1 MVLALSSG
9 WGQVMKRAG
18 KPSSGF
24 TLIEAMIALAV
35 FAIVAAALSRNASL
49 GIQQTVRVEEQVLAW
64 TVAKNALN
72 ELLIPPREAGRNF
85 SSGRDSYTVSAAN
98 RKWQVNI
105 RLVNTED
112 PDLKRVEVSVML
124 SEAPDRVLAALTGF
138 LGKY

>member
-1 MVLALSSG
+1 MNRFA
-9 WGQVMKRAG
+9 KFAR
-18 KPSSGF
+18 GF
-24 TLIEAMIALAV
+24 TLVEVMIALAV
-35 FAIVAAALSRNASL
+35 LAIVAAALSRNASM

-72 ELLIPPREAGRNF
+72 ELFIPPREAGRNF

-98 RKWQVNI
+98 RQWQVNVQ
-105 RLVNTED
+105 LVTTED

-124 SEAPDRVLAALTGF
+124 SEDPDRVLAAVTGF

>member
-1 MVLALSSG
+1 MNRFA
-9 WGQVMKRAG
+9 KFAR
-18 KPSSGF
+18 GF
-24 TLIEAMIALAV
+24 TLVEVMIALAV
-35 FAIVAAALSRNASL
+35 FAIVAAALSRNASM

-72 ELLIPPREAGRNF
+72 ELFIPPREAGRNF

-98 RKWQVNI
+98 RQWQVNVQ
-105 RLVNTED
+105 LVTTED

-124 SEAPDRVLAALTGF
+124 SEDPDRVLAAVTGF